1 MKNQL
6 RTLQIRQTINFH
18 GSSIKQRTPI
28 RKGLKRTK
36 TLSEVKSAGTVTGH
50 SFEKLF
56 GSNGWVDSPF

>member
-6 RTLQIRQTINFH
+6 RTFQIRQTINFH

-36 TLSEVKSAGTVTGH
+36 TLSEVKLAGTVTGH
-50 SFEKLF
+50 S
-56 GSNGWVDSPF
+56 V

>member
-18 GSSIKQRTPI
+18 GSSIKQRAPI

-36 TLSEVKSAGTVTGH
+36 TLSEVKSVGTVTGH
-50 SFEKLF
+50 S
-56 GSNGWVDSPF
+56 V